1 MGTEIL
7 QSRFHRTVAVGD
19 TLLSFGGVNDLNKK
33 TDTVVR
39 VDVKFGTAATYMKVC
54 SFYYNI
60 INYKYRLN

>member
-39 VDVKFGTAATYMKVC
+39 VDVKFGTFMQLAATYMMDC
-54 SFYYNI
+54 RFLFFYH
-60 INYKYRLN
+60 